1 MAPNKNKEFENFKD
15 ATAATLRAISGKKQL
30 QVNYSAVERADRP
43 TTPQEDQTSLPIP
56 NQTMDQEEIQ
66 ITRGAADSK
75 ALQLQHHK
83 KNIHRHNAP
92 MDLSAQQIYD
102 ALEQARCEAIG
113 ANQMPGVKDNL
124 NDLLQEKGER
134 LGYAKLQTRT
144 DTHTADALHALAR
157 IALTGEE
164 IPPSYSKIN
173 KLWQPWLKENLGK
186 DGFKSLIPHLDDQA
200 EFARQSRELMHQL
213 GIITGDIEAPEDGD
227 NKDLENDD
235 SDDTSAN
242 DADDTAE
249 DQSEQE
255 QSGAQAM
262 DAAED
267 DDTTSDSVD
276 EDADMGD
283 VSADH
288 LMGEGEESE
297 QSGSPDMHRP
307 DSLLNQGQ
315 YIVYTRQFDEIIAA
329 EELAD
334 SEELTRL
341 RELLDKQLQHIQGIT
356 NKLANRL
363 QRKLM
368 AQQQRSWS
376 FDEEEGY
383 LDSAKLS
390 RIIANPTVPMSFKQ
404 EKETNFRDT
413 VVTLLIDNSGS
424 MRGRPITIAAI
435 CADILAKTLER
446 CGVKVEIL
454 GFTTRAWKGGKSR
467 ELWIDNQRPSHP
479 GRLND
484 LRHII
489 YKSADAPLR
498 RARKNLGL
506 MLKEGIL
513 KENIDG
519 EGLVWAHNRLS
530 RRSEKRK
537 IMMVI
542 SDGAPVDDSTLSV
555 NASNMLEND
564 LHQVIGWIES
574 LKQVE
579 LTAIGIGHDVTRYY
593 KRAMTIAD
601 ADELANALVSRLEK
615 LFDLK

>member
-1 MAPNKNKEFENFKD
+1 MTNRNNHFENFKD
-15 ATAATLRAISGKKQL
+15 ATAATLRAIARKKNF

-43 TTPQEDQTSLPIP
+43 TTPQEDNTSLPIP
-56 NQTMDQEEIQ
+56 NQDLEQNDVSV
-66 ITRGAADSK
+66 TRGAADAK
-75 ALQLQHHK
+75 ALHLQHHTQK
-83 KNIHRHNAP
+83 LHRHNAP
-92 MDLSAQQIYD
+92 MELTAQHVYD

-124 NDLLQEKGER
+124 STLLQEKGQR
-134 LGYAKLQTRT
+134 LGYNKLQTRT

-157 IALTGEE
+157 IALTDEE
-164 IPPSYSKIN
+164 VPASYSKVN
-173 KLWQPWLKENLGK
+173 KLWQPWIKENLGAE
-186 DGFKSLIPHLDDQA
+186 GFDALKPLINDQEAYAKLSKKIMTQLGLISGDTDTSNQDTESDQA
-200 EFARQSRELMHQL
+200 E
-213 GIITGDIEAPEDGD
+213 D
-227 NKDLENDD
+227 N
-235 SDDTSAN
+235 SDDTSAAEN
-242 DADDTAE
+242 SDDQE
-249 DQSEQE
+249 QIESDQE

-267 DDTTSDSVD
+267 DTATDQDIDPDS
-276 EDADMGD
+276 DMGD

-288 LMGEGEESE
+288 LLGENEESE
-297 QSGSPDMHRP
+297 PSGAPDMQRP
-307 DSLLNQGQ
+307 SSLNQQGA

-334 SEELTRL
+334 PEELTRL
-341 RELLDKQLQHIQGIT
+341 RDLLDKQLQHIQGIT

-376 FDEEEGY
+376 FDEEEGH

-390 RIIANPTVPMSFKQ
+390 RIIANPTIPLSFKQ
-404 EKETNFRDT
+404 EKETVFRDT

-446 CGVKVEIL
+446 CGVKVEVL
-454 GFTTRAWKGGKSR
+454 GFTTRTWKGGKAR
-467 ELWIDNQRPSHP
+467 ELWIDNARPAHP

-498 RARKNLGL
+498 RSRKNLGL

-519 EGLVWAHNRLS
+519 EALVWAHNRLS
-530 RRSEKRK
+530 RRAEKRK

-555 NASNMLEND
+555 NASNILEND
-564 LHQVIGWIES
+564 LHQVIGWIEN

-579 LTAIGIGHDVTRYY
+579 LTAIGIGHDVTKYY
-593 KRAMTIAD
+593 NRAMTIAD
-601 ADELANALVSRLEK
+601 AEELANALVSRLER